1 MWTMIIKRLF
11 RGLITVSIVIVL
23 IFIIMRI
30 APSDPAALLAGA
42 EASEE
47 DIEQMREMW
56 GLNKPYIEQ
65 FWMYLKAL
73 LSGDAGLSFQYSA
86 NGARSF
92 TVVELV
98 KSRFPNTIKLAITAI
113 TFAVVLAVPTGI
125 ICGLYKGSWFDN
137 AVMAF
142 GFMLKSVPVFYVG
155 ILMINFFA
163 IKLNILPSGGNDS
176 WKSIILPA
184 IATSMHFTVVLTRTT
199 RSEVI
204 QILKSDYIK
213 TVRAKGLSNKAV
225 LFVHCLRNAAI
236 PIVTLIGIRF
246 GGMLGGSVVTEALF
260 RWPGIGQLLIN
271 SVNTRDYPTV
281 QFLVPYIAIVFIVI
295 NIIVD
300 VLYGILDPRIRR
312 EK

>member
-1 MWTMIIKRLF
+1 MWSMILKRLL
-11 RGLITVSIVIVL
+11 RGLLTVSIVIVL
-23 IFIIMRI
+23 IFVVMRI

-42 EASEE
+42 EASAE
-47 DIEQMREMW
+47 DVEQMREQW
-56 GLNKPYIEQ
+56 GLNKSYSEQ
-65 FWMYLKAL
+65 FIVYIKAL

-86 NGARSF
+86 NGSRSF
-92 TVVELV
+92 TVLELV
-98 KSRFPNTIKLAITAI
+98 ASRFPNTVRL
-113 TFAVVLAVPTGI
+113 AVVAILIAVIVAVPTGI
-125 ICGLYKGSWFDN
+125 LCGLHQGSWFDN
-137 AVMAF
+137 LIMAS

-163 IKLNILPSGGNDS
+163 IKLQILPSGGNDS

-184 IATSMHFTVVLTRTT
+184 IATGMHFTVVLTRTT
-199 RSEVI
+199 RSEMI

-213 TVRAKGLSNKAV
+213 TVRAKGLSNRAV
-225 LFVHCLRNAAI
+225 LFVHCLRNTAI
-236 PIVTLIGIRF
+236 PIVTLVGNRF

-271 SVNTRDYPTV
+271 SVSTRDYPTV